1 MGANVVGTCSTCGFR
16 FDLLLGTACPN
27 CYLIER
33 IKRVTEAFAPL
44 DPLRTAL
51 GLRKS
56 LDNAMQGLED
66 LINTE
71 DTSVDLRI
79 PKDEPGQ
86 IYELRRLFRL

>member
-1 MGANVVGTCSTCGFR
+1 
-16 FDLLLGTACPN
+16 
-27 CYLIER
+27 
-33 IKRVTEAFAPL
+33 
-44 DPLRTAL
+44 
-51 GLRKS
+51 LRKS

-71 DTSVDLRI
+71 DTPVDLRI

>member
-51 GLRKS
+51 GV
-56 LDNAMQGLED
+56 GLMTEAEP
-66 LINTE
+66 E
-71 DTSVDLRI
+71 DTPGDLRI